1 MKERSGKMD
10 KKISI
15 AIDGPAGA
23 GKSTI
28 AKKVAGELGYTY
40 IDTGAIYRTMA
51 YYFIERGM
59 DVSDEVS
66 VSSLCDRIKVG
77 IRYLDGVQHVFLGE
91 DDVSDRIRTSEVGAG
106 ASKISAYPAVRAS
119 LLGLQ
124 RSMAEN
130 DNVVMDGRDIGSVV
144 LPDATVKIY
153 LTASVEERA
162 RRRYAEYVL
171 TGHECDVEKIKQE
184 IEERDHRDM
193 TREISPL
200 VCAPGAEVID
210 SSNMTID
217 EVCEAVFALV
227 RKASAERE
235 NA

>member
-1 MKERSGKMD
+1 MNG
-10 KKISI
+10 KISI

-51 YYFIERGM
+51 YYFISRGM

-77 IRYLDGVQHVFLGE
+77 IKYIDGAQHVFLGE
-91 DDVSDRIRTSEVGAG
+91 TDVSDRIRTSEVGAG

-124 RSMAEN
+124 RDMAEN

-144 LPDATVKIY
+144 KPRSNQNIPALFQRGCVDDVDFGCVDGGRQYGNGIGSRAEDHQNHHDDGDDADGQ
-153 LTASVEERA
+153 L
-162 RRRYAEYVL
+162 L
-171 TGHECDVEKIKQE
+171 FFLLG
-184 IEERDHRDM
+184 
-193 TREISPL
+193 PL
-200 VCAPGAEVID
+200 SFGCFVIP
-210 SSNMTID
+210 
-217 EVCEAVFALV
+217 
-227 RKASAERE
+227 
-235 NA
+235 

>member
-1 MKERSGKMD
+1 MN

-28 AKKVAGELGYTY
+28 AKRVAGELGYTY

-51 YYFIERGM
+51 YYFISRGM

-77 IRYLDGVQHVFLGE
+77 IKYIDGAQHVFLGE
-91 DDVSDRIRTSEVGAG
+91 MDVSDRIRTSEVGAG

-124 RSMAEN
+124 RNMAEN

-144 LPDATVKIY
+144 LPNATVKIY

-162 RRRYAEYVL
+162 RRRYAEYVSA
-171 TGHECDVEKIKQE
+171 GQECDIEKIKQE

-193 TREISPL
+193 TREIAPL
-200 VCAPGAEVID
+200 ICAPGAEVID
-210 SSNMTID
+210 SSDMTID
-217 EVCEAVFALV
+217 EVCEAVFELV
-227 RKASAERE
+227 KKASEGASEV
-235 NA
+235 

>member
-1 MKERSGKMD
+1 M
-10 KKISI
+10 ISI

-28 AKKVAGELGYTY
+28 AKKVAGALGYTY
-40 IDTGAIYRTMA
+40 FDTGAIYRTMA
-51 YYFIERGM
+51 YYFISRRM
-59 DVSDEVS
+59 DVNDEVS
-66 VSSLCDRIKVG
+66 VSSLCGRIKVG
-77 IRYLDGVQHVFLGE
+77 IKYIDGVQHVFLGE
-91 DDVSDRIRTSEVGAG
+91 TDVSDRIRTSEVGAG

-124 RSMAEN
+124 RDMAAN

-144 LPDATVKIY
+144 LPNATVKIY

-162 RRRYAEYVL
+162 RRRYAEY
-171 TGHECDVEKIKQE
+171 TAAGQECDIEKIKQE

-200 VCAPGAEVID
+200 CCAPGAQVID
-210 SSNMTID
+210 SSDMTID
-217 EVCEAVFALV
+217 EVCEAVFKLV
-227 RKASAERE
+227 KAA
-235 NA
+235 AGA